1 MCFCCALIQT
11 VLHSYRER
19 ACEFLKTFIGTMLL
33 LVVLIGSII
42 VYDWILANKEQN
54 FDALAQGLQQAITQQ
69 ELEEA
74 NNYITKMEENWN
86 TTRNMLMAFSEHED
100 LNNAEERLKNLRSAY
115 VYKDWQEMYKELEVF
130 QMLLKNE
137 FESAKPTLTNI
148 L

>member
-19 ACEFLKTFIGTMLL
+19 ACKLLKTFIGTMVLL
-33 LVVLIGSII
+33 GVLIGSII